1 VSFCRSACLTSAIIL
16 ASHAAAWG
24 QSIRAVISRT
34 EASLDEVLTLQVQI
48 KDPSQASA
56 PIVPKTEDFDIRL
69 RPGVANPAESV
80 QQFFI
85 NGRYS
90 RTATYTYTYD
100 VTPKRAGSLT
110 IPPFWMKD
118 GGKQYKSAPI
128 QVVVK
133 TQSGPKLLFCKVV
146 VERQT
151 AYVGEPV
158 RLRLEAWVHKY
169 HQRGLGTLGADDMI
183 RFANLGGSDFG
194 IFRDSISGSTSY
206 REAQRQ
212 DEDGAT
218 QAYLVFFWETTV
230 YPKSVGPFDFGDII
244 VAWEYPVRLTRTV
257 FGGWSPSGSNRHL
270 KAAAELPKLMIKPIP
285 LAGRPPD
292 FNGAVGKF
300 SINASAEPAT
310 VPVGD
315 PITLTLTIRGD
326 VAMERVGAPKLDQ
339 VQSLTK
345 DFEISGEALAGELRA
360 DRKVF
365 AQTIRALREDV
376 TEIPPIPMSSFDPET
391 GQYETVWS
399 KAIPLQVLPAK
410 RLTLARNSES
420 GAGSLATLRP
430 LVETTDGLQA
440 NYANVERMLVSQS
453 EGLDDWEVGLLAA
466 MPVLFLVTWFV
477 TQRSTRF
484 REDVAFRRRARAYAS
499 AKKALRRVGHTA
511 RPEEAGVLL
520 IGYIADRCN
529 VPVAGLIRTDAVSLL
544 ADRGVAPEMI
554 RSVDGFLESL
564 ERAQYG
570 GGAIDAA
577 VNGSPGAIASEARHL
592 LDALER
598 YDLR

>member
-1 VSFCRSACLTSAIIL
+1 
-16 ASHAAAWG
+16 
-24 QSIRAVISRT
+24 
-34 EASLDEVLTLQVQI
+34 
-48 KDPSQASA
+48 
-56 PIVPKTEDFDIRL
+56 
-69 RPGVANPAESV
+69 
-80 QQFFI
+80 
-85 NGRYS
+85 
-90 RTATYTYTYD
+90 
-100 VTPKRAGSLT
+100 
-110 IPPFWMKD
+110 
-118 GGKQYKSAPI
+118 
-128 QVVVK
+128 
-133 TQSGPKLLFCKVV
+133 
-146 VERQT
+146 
-151 AYVGEPV
+151 
-158 RLRLEAWVHKY
+158 
-169 HQRGLGTLGADDMI
+169 
-183 RFANLGGSDFG
+183 
-194 IFRDSISGSTSY
+194 
-206 REAQRQ
+206 
-212 DEDGAT
+212 
-218 QAYLVFFWETTV
+218 
-230 YPKSVGPFDFGDII
+230 
-244 VAWEYPVRLTRTV
+244 
-257 FGGWSPSGSNRHL
+257 
-270 KAAAELPKLMIKPIP
+270 
-285 LAGRPPD
+285 
-292 FNGAVGKF
+292 
-300 SINASAEPAT
+300 
-310 VPVGD
+310 
-315 PITLTLTIRGD
+315 LTIRGD